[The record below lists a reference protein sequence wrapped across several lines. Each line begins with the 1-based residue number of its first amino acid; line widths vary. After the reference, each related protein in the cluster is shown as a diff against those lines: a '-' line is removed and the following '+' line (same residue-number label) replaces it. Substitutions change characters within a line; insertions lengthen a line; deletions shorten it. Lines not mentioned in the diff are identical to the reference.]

1 MIEETTMEHIM
12 ARMLDRIP
20 SDLDKRE
27 GSVIYDALAPAA
39 AELAQLY
46 IELEMQLRL
55 AFGTTASG
63 EYLALRTADY
73 GVNRQIATSSRRRA
87 LFYGSGDV
95 PLDVPVGSR
104 FNADNLNYV
113 VREKVAAGA
122 YILECETPGVAG
134 NTYYGLLLPIDY
146 VTGLERAELGEV
158 LVPGEDDESDEAL
171 RARYL
176 HRVRNPSSGGNAA
189 DYRDWAMSVAGVG
202 GAKVYPLWNGPGT
215 LKVVIVD
222 SDKGPASPTLVEETA
237 EQIET
242 KRPIGAAVTVVSA
255 TAAPIEVSAVVVLA
269 NGYTLQAVTDAFG
282 MALETYFRSIA
293 FSASYVSIAG
303 IGVLL
308 LSVPG
313 VLDYSGLT
321 LNGGTGNVALDDEE
335 IPTLAGAELEV

>member
-1 MIEETTMEHIM
+1 MNEGTTMESIM
-12 ARMLDRIP
+12 GRMLDRIP
-20 SDLDKRE
+20 NDLDKRE
-27 GSVIYDALAPAA
+27 GSIIYDALAPAA

-46 IELEMQLRL
+46 IELDLQLRF
-55 AFGTTASG
+55 AYGTTSSG

-73 GVNRQIATSSRRRA
+73 GVDRQLASPSRREG
-87 LFYGSGDV
+87 LFFGRGDE
-95 PLDVPVGSR
+95 PLDVPIGSR
-104 FNADNLNYV
+104 YSAEDLIYV
-113 VREKVAAGA
+113 VREKMGSGVFV
-122 YILECETPGVAG
+122 LECETPGAAG
-134 NTYYGLLLPIDY
+134 NTYYGPLLPVDY
-146 VTGLERAELGEV
+146 VNGLDRAELGDV

-202 GAKVYPLWNGPGT
+202 GAKVYPLWDGPGT
-215 LKVVIVD
+215 VKVVIVD
-222 SDKGPASPTLVEETA
+222 SDKRPASPTLVAETA
-237 EQIET
+237 GQIET

-255 TAAPIEVSAVVVLA
+255 SAAPITVTSTVVLA
-269 NGYTLQAVTDAFG
+269 AGYTLQAVTDAFAA
-282 MALETYFRSIA
+282 ALETHFRSIA

-313 VLDYSGLT
+313 VLDYTGLT

-335 IPTLAGAELEV
+335 IPTLAGAELGV

>member
-1 MIEETTMEHIM
+1 MNEGTAMEHIM
-12 ARMLDRIP
+12 GRMLGRIP
-20 SDLDKRE
+20 GDLDKRE

-46 IELEMQLRL
+46 IELELQLRL
-55 AFGTTASG
+55 AYGTTASG
-63 EYLALRTADY
+63 EYLALRTADF
-73 GVNRQIATSSRRRA
+73 GVDRQMATPSRRRA

-95 PLDVPVGSR
+95 PFDVPIGSR
-104 FNADNLNYV
+104 FQAENLNYV
-113 VREKVAAGA
+113 VREKVAEGNF
-122 YILECETPGVAG
+122 IVECETPGIAG
-134 NTYYGLLLPIDY
+134 NTYYGPLLPIDY

-189 DYRDWAMSVAGVG
+189 DYRDWAMSIAGVG
-202 GAKVYPLWNGPGT
+202 DAKVYPLWDGPGT
-215 LKVVIVD
+215 VKVVIVD
-222 SDKGPASPTLVEETA
+222 SDKMPASPTLVEEAA

-255 TAAPIEVSAVVVLA
+255 AAAPIEVAASVVLA
-269 NGYTLQAVTDAFG
+269 AGYTLQVVRDSFAI
-282 MALETYFRSIA
+282 ALETYFRSIA